1 MAMIRKV
8 KKRDGLTKS
17 GNRSLVLLLGTSVD
31 LRARLAVVVE
41 VGWMDLRARLASSA
55 IRPSRPSRPWWT
67 WWWTC
72 TLVFIM
78 VDHERRSPT

>member
-17 GNRSLVLLLGTSVD
+17 GNRSLVLLLGTLD

-41 VGWMDLRARLASSA
+41 MGWMDLRARLASSA
-55 IRPSRPSRPWWT
+55 IAPMPSLVDCGRWTAWT

-72 TLVFIM
+72 TLDF
-78 VDHERRSPT
+78 HHGRS